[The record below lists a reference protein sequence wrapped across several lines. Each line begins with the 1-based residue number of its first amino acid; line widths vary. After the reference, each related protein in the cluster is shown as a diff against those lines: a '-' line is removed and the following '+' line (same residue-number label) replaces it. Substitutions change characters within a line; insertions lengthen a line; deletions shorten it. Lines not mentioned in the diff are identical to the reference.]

1 MRSRSMLFI
10 SNLLG
15 FMVMLFS
22 LWWIAEN
29 IAVLPDYKLIVALA
43 AVTGLVAN
51 HFRWW
56 SWGKKVNGNEA
67 LEKMSYLVVCN
78 YLVMLLGF
86 VLVDF

>member
-56 SWGKKVNGNEA
+56 SWGNKVNGNEA